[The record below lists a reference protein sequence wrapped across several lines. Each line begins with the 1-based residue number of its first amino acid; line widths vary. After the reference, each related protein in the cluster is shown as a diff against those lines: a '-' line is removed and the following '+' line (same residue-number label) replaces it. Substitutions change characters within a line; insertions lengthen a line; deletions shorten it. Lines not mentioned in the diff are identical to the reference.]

1 MKRSDGESRVNHQ
14 PLQYCIQS
22 QEEEIQPEGMNVED
36 QAIKVN
42 LEIGDRNQGLPI
54 IHEAQKLSSVG
65 IVGRLGT
72 TKISARVHRK
82 IKKQMQ
88 KQISLLPW
96 KEMMR

>member
-1 MKRSDGESRVNHQ
+1 MNHQ

-22 QEEEIQPEGMNVED
+22 QEDEIQPEGMNVED

-54 IHEAQKLSSVG
+54 IQRARRLSSVG
-65 IVGRLGT
+65 NVGRPGT

-82 IKKQMQ
+82 LKKRRQ